1 MEKGVLLKLSIKK
14 DYISPDFEVTNI
26 NLISDCLSASQPGGG
41 HWGYFDEDP
50 TEANT
55 TPYDPG
61 DDFWD

>member
-1 MEKGVLLKLSIKK
+1 MMEKGALLKLFKK
-14 DYISPDFEVTNI
+14 DYISPDFEVANI

-55 TPYDPG
+55 YGPG